1 MANTIRQGYDTNI
14 GTDERSAR
22 SATKVF
28 GLILALVFLIGLVLL
43 GVLYNYSPTGTG
55 AGGSA
60 PASGTDSSGQS
71 PGP

>member
-1 MANTIRQGYDTNI
+1 MANTIRQDYNTSI
-14 GTDERSAR
+14 GTQERSAR

-43 GVLYNYSPTGTG
+43 GVLYTASPTGTG
-55 AGGSA
+55 TGTA
-60 PASGTDSSGQS
+60 PAGSMDSSGQS